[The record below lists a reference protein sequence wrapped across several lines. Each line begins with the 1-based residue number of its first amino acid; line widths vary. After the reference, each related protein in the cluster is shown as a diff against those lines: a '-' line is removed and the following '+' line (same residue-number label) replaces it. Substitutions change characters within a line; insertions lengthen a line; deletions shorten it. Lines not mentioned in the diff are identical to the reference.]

1 MKADEFLD
9 ILKKEITDSLDD
21 SDDQTVAE
29 VCPDS
34 AESGDGVEV
43 HEEPLKISPDDL
55 YIFWWFVEQQSK
67 EIHIIYIRLFYEGVL
82 MKKRKQKENQI
93 DNWN

>member
-1 MKADEFLD
+1 MANGPLLEEIQTSLDKLAINNNIQEVVKADEFLD
-9 ILKKEITDSLDD
+9 IIKKEITDSLDD

-29 VCPDS
+29 VSPDS

-55 YIFWWFVEQQSK
+55 YIF
-67 EIHIIYIRLFYEGVL
+67 
-82 MKKRKQKENQI
+82 
-93 DNWN
+93 

>member
-55 YIFWWFVEQQSK
+55 YIF
-67 EIHIIYIRLFYEGVL
+67 
-82 MKKRKQKENQI
+82 
-93 DNWN
+93 